1 MSTSGLSRAA
11 FWHRLD
17 PVIGRFYA
25 SIFFRN
31 ADEISGPFQCI
42 RKRSF
47 TVLPITSNLWS
58 GPICPDTTG
67 PKWAWI
73 RTLQVASKSDQRPW
87 ALSYELSILQ
97 VLIDRLPMIGYV
109 ITAGLF
115 AALSTFKVVSGIDGL
130 ASWTGVVFL
139 NFLEPLFIPK
149 RLDPSEVDPEFDPMR
164 HCRLKLFH
172 VIAGILFTFTAKV
185 DTSFS
190 CTSKHLAFLTIGQP
204 LVRTASIALA
214 LF

>member
-115 AALSTFKVVSGIDGL
+115 AALSTFQVVGWIKGL
-130 ASWTGVVFL
+130 ASRTGVVFL
-139 NFLEPLFIPK
+139 NFLEPLFITN
-149 RLDPSEVDPEFDPMR
+149 RLDSFKIDPEFDPMR
-164 HCRLKLFH
+164 LCRLKLFQ
-172 VIAGILFTFTAKV
+172 VITGILFTFAAKV
-185 DTSFS
+185 DAPFCRTSEHS
-190 CTSKHLAFLTIGQP
+190 AFFT
-204 LVRTASIALA
+204 RR
-214 LF
+214 